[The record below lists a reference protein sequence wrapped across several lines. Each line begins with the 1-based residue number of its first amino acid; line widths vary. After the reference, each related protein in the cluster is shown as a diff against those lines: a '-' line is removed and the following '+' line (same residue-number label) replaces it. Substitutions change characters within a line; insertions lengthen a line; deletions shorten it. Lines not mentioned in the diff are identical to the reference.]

1 VEAQLGPLGSLHKI
15 VVHAT
20 GQIVLGVLA
29 AQARVLGVLPE
40 TTGVEQELLLAE
52 AFVVQGK
59 GALLGRRGH
68 ELLLAVDLRS
78 HLVWGCSARALS

>member
-1 VEAQLGPLGSLHKI
+1 LIGLGTLVVKAQLGPLGFLHKI

-29 AQARVLGVLPE
+29 ALARILGVLAQ
-40 TTGVEQELLLAE
+40 TTGVEEELLLAE
-52 AFVVQGK
+52 TFVVQGK
-59 GALLGRRGH
+59 GTLLGRRGH

-78 HLVWGCSARALS
+78 HL